1 MKIRGGEEGKSAFLF
16 LLEKAREKRTKDRK
30 KTALLSPS
38 HPLSLPLLKKNS
50 KTNMTIFLLIFL
62 ASLHSLEMETEEKTS
77 FFFSRS
83 SFFWNGQERKKTGFV
98 FLFFLFSSLIE
109 NELETRRRRRK
120 LADSS
125 FIPSHLYSLEG
136 RNRK

>member
-1 MKIRGGEEGKSAFLF
+1 MPLLIIKSERKTDERGEENNIAFS
-16 LLEKAREKRTKDRK
+16 
-30 KTALLSPS
+30 LSS
-38 HPLSLPLLKKNS
+38 SLPSLAQKEFENEHDHFS
-50 KTNMTIFLLIFL
+50 PHFL
-62 ASLHSLEMETEEKTS
+62 APLHSLEMEMEEKTS

-83 SFFWNGQERKKTGFV
+83 SFFRNGQERKKTGFA